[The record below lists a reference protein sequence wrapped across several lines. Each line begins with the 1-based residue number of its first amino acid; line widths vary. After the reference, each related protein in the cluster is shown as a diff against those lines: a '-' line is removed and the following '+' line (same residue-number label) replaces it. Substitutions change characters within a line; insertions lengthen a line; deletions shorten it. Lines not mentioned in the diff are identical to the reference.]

1 MSDLLSFPLI
11 DRLPPASLTCLPT
24 GNKAKDMKLFVVSD
38 IFCKPELPSCLSTRL
53 PLADQ
58 VSHHALNELA
68 GRPELSG
75 EALHRYL
82 FQDRGMNKAVATLTE
97 MMTKEKHCFGLG
109 YSAGGTA
116 LWKAAAFQAVPL
128 LGLFCVSSTR
138 LRDET
143 AIPVPAHVFFG
154 SQDPGRP
161 SLEWLRQCPSAI
173 PCSKMQL
180 TTTIS
185 RKIQKWSGK
194 LAMLSTTP

>member
-1 MSDLLSFPLI
+1 
-11 DRLPPASLTCLPT
+11 
-24 GNKAKDMKLFVVSD
+24 MKLFVVSD

-116 LWKAAAFQAVPL
+116 LWKTAAFQAVPL

-143 AIPVPAHVFFG
+143 AIPVTAHVFFG

-161 SLEWLRQCPSAI
+161 SLEWLRTVPVSYTLFENAAHSDYLEKDSEMVRKTGDVIHNAMKSFALQRDS
-173 PCSKMQL
+173 
-180 TTTIS
+180 TRDS
-185 RKIQKWSGK
+185 R
-194 LAMLSTTP
+194 